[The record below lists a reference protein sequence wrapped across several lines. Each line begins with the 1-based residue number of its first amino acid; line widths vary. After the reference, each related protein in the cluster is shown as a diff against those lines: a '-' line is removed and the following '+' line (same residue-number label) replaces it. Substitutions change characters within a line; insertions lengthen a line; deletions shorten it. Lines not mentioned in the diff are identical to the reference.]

1 MMKKPTPQ
9 EIYRA
14 ALKERDQSDPLKKRQ
29 ACEKGWLAVTEA
41 VDQFLTTKDK
51 FVKKGSPD
59 AHAKRNAHLADL
71 AEIDPTLNQ
80 LPTFVSEIAD
90 QLHGT
95 CFYAGEDSPH
105 FDKVLKQTVRR
116 ILELTGFWADGEE

>member
-1 MMKKPTPQ
+1 LMKKYTPQ
-9 EIYRA
+9 QIYEE
-14 ALKERDQSDPLKKRQ
+14 ALKERTRPDPLKKRQ

-41 VDQFLTTKDK
+41 VDQFLTTKGK

-59 AHAKRNAHLADL
+59 AHAKRNAYLADL
-71 AEIDPTLNQ
+71 AEIDQKADQ
-80 LPTFVSEIAD
+80 LADLVSKVAD

-105 FDKVLKQTVRR
+105 FDKVLKKTVRQ
-116 ILELTGFWADGEE
+116 ILELTGAWNGQE